1 MMQRVT
7 AFMNR
12 IPVVVVMTLI
22 SIGLAAWSI
31 SSVVTA
37 LEVLEAK
44 TSTIEL
50 VSQTWELQPLVGITF
65 VQGVNAQCPTSH
77 PEVLSRWSFP
87 GVKAGMCTCQIGAF
101 AVVDNERIEQ
111 FSSPG
116 QCSENQKKT
125 LPPCAED
132 PEIGAISMSQWG
144 DAGVICGVRGGE
156 AVVNTGPEV
165 VLRPEPSDSG
175 TCPTGYQVCGTGS
188 RDTASKICFP
198 AASACPVTD
207 LGAVT
212 STPTASEFPGLT
224 GTGYSNESQQFLFG
238 WQNPAA
244 AAVISLTVGL
254 GGVCEGSSSGLSY
267 EQSSANLDR
276 LVSRK
281 TSDECALGLDA
292 RWQSWAAL
300 TEQQVLVA
308 NFANNSDWC
317 GPTTRNQFAFQGFA
331 GDHSPL
337 NCADSDAQCLGVIN
351 RTRCSKLLSYSNPA
365 QASAASKPTLYF
377 IREVG
382 WKHDCASD
390 RKTFLLGIRGLAA
403 IPENQRTVT
412 IINIASNTVNILL
425 LLLVLAEIFVFPC
438 IWEGRKYDPTN
449 KKGYLPVLKVVS
461 GAVSK
466 LVRFIPL
473 VIFVASLASVVT
485 AITDASNASCT
496 DSETQKQLSLMSTTL
511 VTGLAS
517 NIVTLVLDVVLVV
530 QAGLSLY
537 WLFSSSSE

>member
-1 MMQRVT
+1 MELSCEQRV
-7 AFMNR
+7 
-12 IPVVVVMTLI
+12 
-22 SIGLAAWSI
+22 
-31 SSVVTA
+31 SVPRGRAMA
-37 LEVLEAK
+37 LR
-44 TSTIEL
+44 
-50 VSQTWELQPLVGITF
+50 SQNKPARARG
-65 VQGVNAQCPTSH
+65 P
-77 PEVLSRWSFP
+77 LSRPALAGLPAPCCQPVLATSSHLAQARVLRP
-87 GVKAGMCTCQIGAF
+87 LQGVKAGMCTCQIGAF

-132 PEIGAISMSQWG
+132 PEIGAMSMSQWG

-281 TSDECALGLDA
+281 TSDECAL
-292 RWQSWAAL
+292 
-300 TEQQVLVA
+300 V
-308 NFANNSDWC
+308 
-317 GPTTRNQFAFQGFA
+317 
-331 GDHSPL
+331 
-337 NCADSDAQCLGVIN
+337 
-351 RTRCSKLLSYSNPA
+351 
-365 QASAASKPTLYF
+365 
-377 IREVG
+377 
-382 WKHDCASD
+382 
-390 RKTFLLGIRGLAA
+390 
-403 IPENQRTVT
+403 
-412 IINIASNTVNILL
+412 
-425 LLLVLAEIFVFPC
+425 
-438 IWEGRKYDPTN
+438 
-449 KKGYLPVLKVVS
+449 
-461 GAVSK
+461 
-466 LVRFIPL
+466 
-473 VIFVASLASVVT
+473 SLASR
-485 AITDASNASCT
+485 
-496 DSETQKQLSLMSTTL
+496 
-511 VTGLAS
+511 
-517 NIVTLVLDVVLVV
+517 
-530 QAGLSLY
+530 
-537 WLFSSSSE
+537 